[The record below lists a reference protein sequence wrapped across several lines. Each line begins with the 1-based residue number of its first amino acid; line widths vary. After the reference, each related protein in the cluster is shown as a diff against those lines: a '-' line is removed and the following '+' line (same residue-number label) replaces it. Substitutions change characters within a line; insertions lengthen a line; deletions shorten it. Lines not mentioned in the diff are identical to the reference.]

1 MQSSSIALIY
11 FKSRT
16 DTPNSE
22 GWGWRPQKVED
33 EDGDPKRWR
42 METPNGGGWMP
53 QMVED
58 EDGDPKQWRMRMETP
73 NSGGWP
79 QMVQDEDGDPK

>member
-1 MQSSSIALIY
+1 
-11 FKSRT
+11 
-16 DTPNSE
+16 
-22 GWGWRPQKVED
+22 
-33 EDGDPKRWR
+33 

-79 QMVQDEDGDPK
+79 QTVQDEDGDPK